1 MWSGDYI
8 TNRLKELF
16 SKKSALK
23 SKLTEQIENNKT
35 ETLPDYVQ
43 LILES
48 SQQQLNSDKKLRH
61 NIQKMI
67 KNDHSIEPRKIIV
80 VDIR

>member
-1 MWSGDYI
+1 M
-8 TNRLKELF
+8 F
-16 SKKSALK
+16 SKKSASK
-23 SKLTEQIENNKT
+23 SKLTKQIENSKT
-35 ETLPDYVQ
+35 EILPDYVQ

-48 SQQQLNSDKKLRH
+48 SQHQLNSDKNLRQ

>member
-1 MWSGDYI
+1 
-8 TNRLKELF
+8 LF
-16 SKKSALK
+16 SKNSALK

-35 ETLPDYVQ
+35 EILPDYAQ

-48 SQQQLNSDKKLRH
+48 SQQQLNNDKKLKQ

>member
-1 MWSGDYI
+1 MSIETI

-35 ETLPDYVQ
+35 EILPNYVQ
-43 LILES
+43 LILEN
-48 SQQQLNSDKKLRH
+48 SQQHLNSDKKLKQ

-67 KNDHSIEPRKIIV
+67 KNHHSIEPRKIIV